1 MIPKMNSKLSSTTI
15 IVGILLSYLV
25 LGYSNYLIRIDELK
39 NVKIIESIGYSL
51 FQISHVILFIN
62 IYQSNRVEKLNNL
75 LLIPIIIQLI
85 DLVPIELLHSLKFS
99 LVSTFSI
106 IIGWITVMLYMYSTN
121 QKKILGLILIG
132 VICLIINWIPSIS
145 IINSLNNENQLGVK
159 LFGMDY
165 FFLIGTP
172 ILFYQSISDTV
183 YTLVCIY
190 FVTKKIR

>member
-39 NVKIIESIGYSL
+39 NVKIFESIGYSL
-51 FQISHVILFIN
+51 FQISHILLFIN

-121 QKKILGLILIG
+121 QKRILGLILIG

-145 IINSLNNENQLGVK
+145 IITSLNNENQMGVK

>member
-1 MIPKMNSKLSSTTI
+1 MNSKLSSTTI